1 MKRKI
6 ALETWWTKFHML
18 VKDSFVSLTL
28 QIYSEK
34 VRVRVRKAYD
44 SETGKPRP
52 YFHRVFQAWRG
63 SLLMIFIPTTTINLA
78 MIRWHFQMLHVAS
91 ILSNYFFINYFSAV
105 HHLLNWLNI
114 YFCMTRLPAVLKFW
128 THFEIFCFRPSFS
141 WPPFVSW
148 EIQFEA
154 STKKN
159 PYQYTKDRFLFFF
172 FFQLM

>member
-1 MKRKI
+1 
-6 ALETWWTKFHML
+6 
-18 VKDSFVSLTL
+18 
-28 QIYSEK
+28 
-34 VRVRVRKAYD
+34 
-44 SETGKPRP
+44 
-52 YFHRVFQAWRG
+52 
-63 SLLMIFIPTTTINLA
+63 MIFIPTTTINLA

-159 PYQYTKDRFLFFF
+159 PYQYTKDRFLFFSF
-172 FFQLM
+172 FTANVGQGKASNIADFIYFTSKHWANSFKYLLQSNIKWGSYLINIVYIKAH